1 MAWQEGAEV
10 RRVLL
15 PNNDT
20 TQTTDFLGK
29 AVITRLGWGGP
40 DAGRVYWLSFTI
52 VFVFVGN

>member
-1 MAWQEGAEV
+1 M